1 MFAQR
6 WVDPSE
12 VADSVQELLEEGWYA
27 SLGQGLA
34 TAQAEDK
41 LVLVDMW
48 ATWCKNC
55 LTMDRTTLQ
64 TPIIQEE
71 LEGYVRVKFQAE
83 DLDASPAREIL
94 KHFEGIGLPTYAILR
109 PHSNTRNNDAG
120 SL

>member
-34 TAQAEDK
+34 TAQAEDR
-41 LVLVDMW
+41 LILVDMW

-55 LTMDRTTLQ
+55 LTMDRTTLKS
-64 TPIIQEE
+64 PAIENG
-71 LEGYVRVKFQAE
+71 LEDYVKVKFQAE
-83 DLDASPAREIL
+83 DLDVSPAREVL

-109 PHSNTRNNDAG
+109 PRADTRSDDTG
-120 SL
+120 S